1 MLPAHDGDRIGKLDD
16 GCVRGSLRGERVGDR
31 HVARTS
37 STCSVR
43 SRQLPHREL
52 NLTVGELPPVFIKA
66 VPYKIHTVL
75 TDNGIH
81 FTDPSGES
89 WRVTDIKGHD

>member
-1 MLPAHDGDRIGKLDD
+1 LLQT
-16 GCVRGSLRGERVGDR
+16 L
-31 HVARTS
+31 
-37 STCSVR
+37 
-43 SRQLPHREL
+43 
-52 NLTVGELPPVFIKA
+52 IKA

-89 WRVTDIKGHD
+89 WSVTDIKGHD